1 VRTGVI
7 TDSTAYLPA
16 GWALAHDVCI
26 VPVQVIVDAHA
37 RDETNADQAAFVIS
51 ALRSGAQ
58 VTTSRPAPT
67 RFTEAIE
74 HVRDS
79 GCEQAVILT
88 LSSALS
94 GTYEAAC
101 AAGAQSKIPVEVVD
115 SRSIGM
121 GLGFAVMA
129 AVLAVASGADAH
141 DAAARATE
149 QALNTQIYFY
159 VDTLEY
165 LRRGGRIG
173 NTNARV
179 GTALQVKP
187 ILQIADGRV
196 EPVDRVRTESKAIAR
211 LIELGLAAQA
221 GRPCLVSISDLDAP
235 ERVEAV
241 IDQWQVAAPDSPI
254 IRSTIGGVVG
264 AHTGPGV
271 IAIAIT
277 PEAGLT
283 QVL

>member
-7 TDSTAYLPA
+7 TDSTSYLPA
-16 GWALAHDVCI
+16 GWANANEVYV

-37 RDETNADQAAFVIS
+37 RDETDAEQAASVIS

-58 VTTSRPAPT
+58 VTTSRPAPA
-67 RFTEAIE
+67 RFSIGIE
-74 HVRDS
+74 YLRER
-79 GCEQAVILT
+79 GCDQVVIIT

-101 AAGAQSKIPVEVVD
+101 AAAAQSSIPAEVVD

-129 AVLAVASGADAH
+129 AAMAAASGANAH
-141 DAAARATE
+141 DAAARAME
-149 QALNTQIYFY
+149 QAQNTQIYFY

-173 NTNARV
+173 NTNARL

-221 GRPCLVSISDLDAP
+221 GRSCLVSISDLDAP
-235 ERVEAV
+235 GRVEAV
-241 IDQWQVAAPDSPI
+241 IDQWRVAAPDSPI

-277 PEAGLT
+277 PAAGLM

>member
-1 VRTGVI
+1 MRTGVI
-7 TDSTAYLPA
+7 TDSTSYLPA
-16 GWALAHDVCI
+16 GWASAHDVGI

-37 RDETNADQAAFVIS
+37 RDETNAEQAAFVIS

-58 VTTSRPAPT
+58 VTTSRPSPA
-67 RFTEAIE
+67 RFAESIDHLRE
-74 HVRDS
+74 H
-79 GCEQAVILT
+79 GCDQVVILT

-101 AAGAQSKIPVEVVD
+101 AAAERTEIPVEVVD

-129 AVLAVASGADAH
+129 AVCAADSGADAREVARS
-141 DAAARATE
+141 AAE
-149 QALNTQIYFY
+149 QAHNTQMYFY

-173 NTNARV
+173 NANAWV

-187 ILQIADGRV
+187 ILRIADGRV

-211 LIELGLAAQA
+211 LIELGLAARA
-221 GRPCLVSISDLDAP
+221 GRSCIASISDLDAP
-235 ERVEAV
+235 TRVEAV
-241 IDQWQVAAPDSPI
+241 INQWQSAAPDSPI
-254 IRSTIGGVVG
+254 VRSTIGGVVG

-283 QVL
+283 QIL

>member
-1 VRTGVI
+1 MRTGVI
-7 TDSTAYLPA
+7 ADSTAYLPA
-16 GWALAHDVCI
+16 GWAHANEVSV

-37 RDETNADQAAFVIS
+37 RDETDAEQAAHVIA
-51 ALRSGAQ
+51 ALRTGAQ

-74 HVRDS
+74 HVRER

-101 AAGAQSKIPVEVVD
+101 AAAAQSKIRVEVVD
-115 SRSIGM
+115 SKSIGM

-129 AVLAVASGADAH
+129 AVLAARSGADAH
-141 DAAARATE
+141 EVAQRARE
-149 QALNTQIYFY
+149 QAQNTQIYFY

-173 NTNARV
+173 TANARV

-187 ILQIADGRV
+187 ILQIVDGRV

-211 LIELGLAAQA
+211 LIELGLAARA
-221 GRPCLVSISDLDAP
+221 GRSCLVSISDLDAP
-235 ERVEAV
+235 ARVEAV
-241 IDQWQVAAPDSPI
+241 ISQWQMAAPDSPI

-277 PEAGLT
+277 PESGLT